1 MAGTGATGVVSAGAE
16 VVAGTEGTTGAT
28 GAEVVQSVQTETTE
42 EVAGLVTVQ
51 PGVKG

>member
-28 GAEVVQSVQTETTE
+28 GAEVQSVQTETTE

-51 PGVKG
+51 PGAKS

>member
-28 GAEVVQSVQTETTE
+28 GAEVQSVQTETTE

-51 PGVKG
+51 PGVKS